1 MEFRYQK
8 ASSSSGNQILCTAQ
22 SIWLPCGKTTATK
35 ILCSVVYWSRKNVIG
50 SPQILK
56 LFFFFITCGCD
67 NRVLIFL
74 LILILWRGYFLL
86 PDGMENSWNNFKRR
100 GIQKSYHVDFQG
112 VCCVLPRGGTF
123 KILELLLTVIK
134 KKKLNL
140 SLDIKLTGQVR
151 PVSDICF
158 SLCFFFFFV

>member
-8 ASSSSGNQILCTAQ
+8 ASSSSRNQILCTAQ
-22 SIWLPCGKTTATK
+22 SIWLPYGKTTAMK
-35 ILCSVVYWSRKNVIG
+35 ILWSVVYWSCKNVIG

-86 PDGMENSWNNFKRR
+86 PDGMENTWNNFRR
-100 GIQKSYHVDFQG
+100 HGIQKSYHMGFQC
-112 VCCVLPRGGTF
+112 VCCLLPRGGTLKYLSYSNTNQAPTPP
-123 KILELLLTVIK
+123 KIEFI
-134 KKKLNL
+134 
-140 SLDIKLTGQVR
+140 SR
-151 PVSDICF
+151 Y
-158 SLCFFFFFV
+158 